1 MREAWHADRRLD
13 PADGDPLGRR
23 VVPRSGR
30 RTSCVGAAG
39 RDDARHHS
47 LRTGDDRLVRVTRR
61 DIRNARQL
69 AHRRRPGPRLHR
81 RDRRSSDLRDHAD
94 PDQERPDAAGFP
106 DPDLGRGAGRGRPRR
121 PDLGGRPRNDLAH
134 RRRAPLD
141 RYLGRGSST
150 IPRLRSAIRGCERS
164 ADRCGCWRGV
174 PRPARARQPR
184 ARQPR
189 VRQPRAR
196 RPRARQSQGGSV
208 VSNSLDSYLIL
219 SGLLFAIGTF
229 GFLARRNAIS
239 MLMSIELMLNA
250 ANLTVLAFGAFVAP
264 LKTHA
269 AVIALL
275 VIAVA
280 AAEATVGLAIVIA
293 IFRNKKTPL
302 VDEYDTMRD

>member
-61 DIRNARQL
+61 DIRNARQP
-69 AHRRRPGPRLHR
+69 AHRRRPGPHLHR
-81 RDRRSSDLRDHAD
+81 CNQCPGPVRDHAD

-106 DPDLGRGAGRGRPRR
+106 DTDLGRGAGCGRPRR
-121 PDLGGRPRNDLAH
+121 PDLGGRPRFDLAR

-150 IPRLRSAIRGCERS
+150 IPRLRFAIRGCERS

-174 PRPARARQPR
+174 PRPPRAEQPR
-184 ARQPR
+184 
-189 VRQPRAR
+189 
-196 RPRARQSQGGSV
+196 GGSV

-250 ANLTVLAFGAFVAP
+250 ANLTVLAFGAFEAP